1 MDTSTVDRLT
11 KGDRSPEDY
20 AASFSLLADAVGRF
34 VGAWEAQDGAPRIE
48 NHLPDSPALRR
59 LVLVEL
65 IKVDLEYRWLGGGEP
80 KRVSDYLGEFPELA
94 DGLPVELLYEEFH
107 LRQQAGLNVDPGE
120 YVQEYPQHADT
131 LCQWLGPG
139 IEYQSTVITKP
150 ADQRLLDSVEAGQTI
165 DDFDL
170 VLQLGRG
177 AFARVFLARQRS
189 MQRLVA
195 LKVSANRGT
204 EPQTLAQLD
213 HDAIVRVFDQHT
225 IAESGLRLLY
235 MQFLAGGTLQSVV
248 NRVRESDLASAT
260 GKLLLDCVDEALE
273 SRGNV
278 RPTESFLRRK
288 LRKLSWPETVAWIG
302 ARLAEGLDYAHGRG
316 VLHRDIK
323 PANVLLTSEGAP
335 KLADFN
341 ISFSESV
348 EGATPAAYFGGSLA
362 YMSPE
367 QLEAA
372 HPARAR
378 QAGDL
383 DGRSDVY
390 SLGVMLWELVTGR
403 RPFDDR
409 PMDGGWAA
417 AVDGMLEDRLAGAD
431 RTRLEQSGVRCPPTL
446 ARILARCLAPDRDLR
461 WESGRELAGQLDL
474 CLDQRARDLLDPPRD
489 RWERRLRGWAVWIV
503 LLANLIP
510 NGFGAVFNFLY
521 VKRSIVPHLLPAT
534 QARFDTLAA
543 LVNGTAF
550 PVGIALIVWLAV
562 RVMRGL
568 RRLESRSTVSRAQA
582 AAWRRECL
590 RLGER
595 CAMICVSLW
604 TIAGVSYPLAMRLQ
618 SLEISR
624 SDAVHW
630 AASLA
635 VSGLI
640 AVAYPFF
647 GVTYF
652 AVRSVYPGF
661 LHHQAPGTADADEL
675 ARLKNRLGV
684 YLIVAASVP
693 LLAIGGLTMVAADS
707 TAGTGAIIGFLCL
720 GGIVGLAVVYFVF
733 FRNLQTDLDALS
745 RVVRS
750 GSPAIDEPR

>member
-1 MDTSTVDRLT
+1 METSTAPMATADH
-11 KGDRSPEDY
+11 RSPDDY

-34 VGAWEAQDGAPRIE
+34 VDAWESRSGEPRIGD
-48 NHLPDSPALRR
+48 HLPESPTLRR
-59 LVLVEL
+59 LLLVEL
-65 IKVDLEYRWLGGGEP
+65 IKVDLEYRWLHGGEP
-80 KRVSDYLGEFPELA
+80 KRVADYLGEFPELT
-94 DGLPVELLYEEFH
+94 DFPPIELLYEEFH
-107 LRQQAGLNVDPGE
+107 LRKQAGLNVDPGE
-120 YVQEYPQHADT
+120 YAREYPQHADT
-131 LCQWLGPG
+131 LCQWIGPG
-139 IEYQSTVITKP
+139 VEYQSTVITKP
-150 ADQRLLDSVEAGQTI
+150 ADQRLLDGVEPGQTI

-170 VLQLGRG
+170 VLELGRG

-225 IAESGLRLLY
+225 VPETGLRLLY
-235 MQFLAGGTLQSVV
+235 MQFLAGGTLQSTV
-248 NRVRESDLASAT
+248 NRVRSNDLRTAT
-260 GKLLLDCVDEALE
+260 GRLLLDGVDEALE

-278 RPTESFLRRK
+278 RPTESPLRRK
-288 LRKLSWPETVAWIG
+288 LQKLTWPETVAWLG
-302 ARLAEGLDYAHGRG
+302 ARLADGLDYAHGRG

-341 ISFSESV
+341 ISFSDSV
-348 EGATPAAYFGGSLA
+348 EGSTPAAYFGGSLG

-378 QAGDL
+378 QVDEL

-390 SLGVMLWELVTGR
+390 SLGVMLWELLTGR

-409 PMDGGWAA
+409 PMQGGWAA
-417 AVDGMLEDRLAGAD
+417 AVEGMVDDRLAGVDAA
-431 RTRLEQSGVRCPPTL
+431 RIRQSGIECPATL
-446 ARILARCLAPDRDLR
+446 TRILMKCLAAERDHR
-461 WESGRELAGQLDL
+461 WDSGRELAGQLDL
-474 CLDQRARDLLDPPRD
+474 CLDQRARDLLDPPSQS
-489 RWERRLRGWAVWIV
+489 WEIRLRPWAVWIV

-521 VKRSIVPHLLPAT
+521 VKRTIVPHLLPAT
-534 QARFDTLAA
+534 QARFDTMAA

-550 PVGIALIVWLAV
+550 PIGIALIVWLAY
-562 RVMRGL
+562 RVLRGL
-568 RRLESRSTVSRAQA
+568 GRLETGSSVSREQA
-582 AAWRRECL
+582 TSLRQECL

-595 CAMICVSLW
+595 CAMICVALW
-604 TIAGVSYPLAMRLQ
+604 TIAGISYPLSMRLQ
-618 SLEISR
+618 SLEVGR

-652 AVRSVYPGF
+652 AVRSIYPGF
-661 LHHQAPGTADADEL
+661 LHHQAPGLADHDEL
-675 ARLKNRLGV
+675 ARLKSRLGV
-684 YLIVAASVP
+684 YLVVAASVP
-693 LLAIGGLTMVAADS
+693 LLAIGGLTMAAAGPTS
-707 TAGTGAIIGFLCL
+707 GTGAIIGFLCV

-750 GSPAIDEPR
+750 GSSLTE